1 MDHIQK
7 TLKQCGCSSNN
18 IYLNFVIFV
27 NNFKLKFNIMNL
39 ERYAKNWANHAVT
52 YIYSEMFMNQ

>member
-7 TLKQCGCSSNN
+7 TLKQCGCSSNH

-27 NNFKLKFNIMNL
+27 NNFKLKYNIMNL
-39 ERYAKNWANHAVT
+39 ECYAKNLANHAVT